1 MDLSDDEF
9 NGEFHC
15 KRVLILQLY
24 GMFSVLKAGG
34 DFILRMF
41 DLNTKFSID
50 VLYIL
55 YRFFSKIAI
64 CKPYSSR
71 ACENERFIIC
81 KGLQKKA
88 PDNILKHLFET
99 SKSFVKD
106 SGSKVIP
113 FKDQVRSSVSDVLS
127 ILRSEIVLEDE
138 DFMDSIQGSNMKYLF
153 IANSIGL

>member
-1 MDLSDDEF
+1 MIDLSNDEF

-15 KRVLILQLY
+15 KRLLILQLH
-24 GMFSVLKAGG
+24 GMFSVLKVRG

-88 PDNILKHLFET
+88 PDNILKHLFEMRL
-99 SKSFVKD
+99 KLL
-106 SGSKVIP
+106 KV
-113 FKDQVRSSVSDVLS
+113 
-127 ILRSEIVLEDE
+127 
-138 DFMDSIQGSNMKYLF
+138 
-153 IANSIGL
+153 